1 MEQPGHALGDMYS
14 ASSLYARSANDR
26 DVPGQALMWT
36 TLTTMPATTTSAI
49 WKAFVIAAIPARRAE
64 IIRGSVREKI
74 TRTKNPRTVRAP
86 TRTRPHLDIEDH
98 GK

>member
-1 MEQPGHALGDMYS
+1 MEQPGLAFGDMYS
-14 ASSLYARSANDR
+14 ASSLYVPSANGR
-26 DVPGQALMWT
+26 DVPGQALMWIMSI
-36 TLTTMPATTTSAI
+36 TMPATTTSAI

-74 TRTKNPRTVRAP
+74 TRTKNPRTVRAT